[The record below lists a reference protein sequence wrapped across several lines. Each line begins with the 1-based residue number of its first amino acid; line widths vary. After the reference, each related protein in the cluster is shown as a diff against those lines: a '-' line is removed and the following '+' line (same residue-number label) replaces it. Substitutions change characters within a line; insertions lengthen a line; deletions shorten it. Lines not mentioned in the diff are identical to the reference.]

1 MDEAKLE
8 ENLKRIMR
16 MIGSSLG
23 VMNLSRDQTKFF
35 ATFDADAMKVFRIVD
50 AKLIAACKNLLG
62 TRIDYAYNGLKKMKT
77 FGTDNDLTT
86 IVANYS
92 TLVQAEEDV
101 DAALPIQFTVVVSE
115 FEVYDQKAV
124 SISVVSSY

>member
-1 MDEAKLE
+1 MDPNFE

-23 VMNLSRDQTKFF
+23 TMNLSRDQTKFF
-35 ATFDADAMKVFRIVD
+35 ATFDADALKAFRIVD
-50 AKLIAACKNLLG
+50 AKLIVACKNLLG
-62 TRIDYAYNGLKKMKT
+62 IRLDYAYNGPKKMKT

-101 DAALPIQFTVVVSE
+101 DAALPIQFTVVASE
-115 FEVYDQKAV
+115 FEVYDQKSV

>member
-1 MDEAKLE
+1 MDPKLE

-23 VMNLSRDQTKFF
+23 MINLSRDQTKFF
-35 ATFDADAMKVFRIVD
+35 ATFDADALKAFRIVD

-62 TRIDYAYNGLKKMKT
+62 ICLDYAYNGPKKMKT

-86 IVANYS
+86 IIANYS
-92 TLVQAEEDV
+92 TLVEAGEDI
-101 DAALPIQFTVVVSE
+101 DAVLPIQFTVVVSE
-115 FEVYDQKAV
+115 FEVYDQKSA